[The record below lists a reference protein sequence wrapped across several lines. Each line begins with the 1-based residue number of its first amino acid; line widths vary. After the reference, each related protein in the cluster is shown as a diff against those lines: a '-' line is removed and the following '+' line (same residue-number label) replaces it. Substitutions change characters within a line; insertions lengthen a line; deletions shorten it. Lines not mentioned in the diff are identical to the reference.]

1 MPGILPQVL
10 HYYVA
15 MMSKYSNPQ
24 FHFEALTVT
33 SSKGM
38 AILNRKLLRFF
49 PVSYTFCLFDKA
61 SSGSIY
67 LVCADTISISSAKVI
82 SFQTFFPR
90 NLKIFTVTNINNW
103 IISLTLH

>member
-10 HYYVA
+10 HYHVA
-15 MMSKYSNPQ
+15 MMLKYSNPQ
-24 FHFEALTVT
+24 FHFETLTGT
-33 SSKGM
+33 SSTGM

-67 LVCADTISISSAKVI
+67 LVCADTVSISSAKVI
-82 SFQTFFPR
+82 SLQAFFPR
-90 NLKIFTVTNINNW
+90 NSKIFTVTNINNW
-103 IISLTLH
+103 ITSLTLH

>member
-61 SSGSIY
+61 SSGS
-67 LVCADTISISSAKVI
+67 T
-82 SFQTFFPR
+82 TFFLLIHYLFPMQR
-90 NLKIFTVTNINNW
+90 IFLSMHFFRSSNFKG
-103 IISLTLH
+103 TLLLI